1 MVQSTVI
8 SSDARLQKINFT
20 NTNLFKSNITNED
33 LFGNLADSGNSTNI
47 ILNTRFP
54 NGSFFI
60 DASQLLIN
68 GGAEEQVNVRIY

>member
-1 MVQSTVI
+1 MVQSIVI